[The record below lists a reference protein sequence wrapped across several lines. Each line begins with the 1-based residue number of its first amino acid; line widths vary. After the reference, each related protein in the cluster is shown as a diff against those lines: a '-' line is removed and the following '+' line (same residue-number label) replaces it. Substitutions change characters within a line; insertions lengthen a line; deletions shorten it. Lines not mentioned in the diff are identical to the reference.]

1 MENRGAEAVE
11 KVGERFSGVF
21 DVVVLADVGRVQMED
36 GLLADSELGLEELG
50 VLRESVDL
58 AVNGGNGGNELGFD
72 LGVEEVVEIVAPAI
86 EKSLDAE
93 LIDDLRVKWKDKTNG
108 ARLLGVHVLRVDH
121 FLLRLRGSSD
131 EERRAIRLRIA
142 GTIHELL

>member
-36 GLLADSELGLEELG
+36 GFLADSELGLEELG

-93 LIDDLRVKWKDKTNG
+93 LIDDLRVK
-108 ARLLGVHVLRVDH
+108 
-121 FLLRLRGSSD
+121 
-131 EERRAIRLRIA
+131 
-142 GTIHELL
+142 